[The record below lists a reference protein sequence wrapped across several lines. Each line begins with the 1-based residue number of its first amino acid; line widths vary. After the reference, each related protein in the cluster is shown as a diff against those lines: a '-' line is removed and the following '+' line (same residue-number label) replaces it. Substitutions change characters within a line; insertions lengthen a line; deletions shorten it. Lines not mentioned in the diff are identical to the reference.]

1 MKSITAQVRAWIT
14 RKPSHAL
21 LHITLA
27 LSVLLTAESVRAL
40 DSTWTGVVGTDW
52 NNAGNWAGGVPNNGV
67 DTFNAFVG
75 PINSFSEVTVGSP
88 VVIDNLQIGGNGET
102 YLQVE
107 NTTFSVLQ
115 TSSSIAGFVTISSSA
130 TTAATTVDLGTL
142 ANFSSATLSGVMIA
156 AESFGFQATVQ
167 WATANIQTIGSH
179 AGVSLHGAGSFIRNS
194 SDNADALAGL
204 SSNEGSFSLSDRDF
218 TTSGN
223 FSNAGELSVSAFGS
237 DSTLSIN
244 GNLAQNTPLVL
255 DDGQLNVSSGGGFSG
270 VIEWAG
276 ANIQTIGSGAGVS
289 LHGAGSLIRNSS
301 GNTDAL
307 ADLESN
313 EGFFAVS
320 DRDFTTTGN
329 FSNAGYLGVSAFSS
343 DSTLSINGN
352 LAQNT
357 PLVLD
362 AGQLSVAG
370 RYGFSGVMEWDGA
383 NIQTIG
389 SSAGVSLYGAGSFIR
404 NSSGNT
410 DALAGLESNEGSF
423 SLFDRNFTTAG
434 NFSNSGHLQV
444 SNGTLAAAAGGDF
457 SNSGYLQV
465 SNGTVATA
473 AGGDFSLSSTS
484 TLVLEIS
491 DESDFGAIEA
501 TGLITL
507 DGEIVVIL
515 NLRNGVPAVEN
526 SDVFTVISGTGI
538 TGMFYNITSGE
549 RIFDQSGGYSF
560 LYTATSN
567 NVTLSDFAAIPEPST
582 YTLLALGALTILT
595 AMRRRRANA

>member
-218 TTSGN
+218 TTSGKFWN
-223 FSNAGELSVSAFGS
+223 TGYLSVSAYG
-237 DSTLSIN
+237 
-244 GNLAQNTPLVL
+244 
-255 DDGQLNVSSGGGFSG
+255 
-270 VIEWAG
+270 
-276 ANIQTIGSGAGVS
+276 
-289 LHGAGSLIRNSS
+289 
-301 GNTDAL
+301 
-307 ADLESN
+307 
-313 EGFFAVS
+313 
-320 DRDFTTTGN
+320 
-329 FSNAGYLGVSAFSS
+329 S

-434 NFSNSGHLQV
+434 NFSNSG
-444 SNGTLAAAAGGDF
+444 
-457 SNSGYLQV
+457 YLQV

-484 TLVLEIS
+484 ILELVIS

-526 SDVFTVISGTGI
+526 SDVFTVISGTDI

-549 RIFDQSGGYSF
+549 RIFDQGGGYSF